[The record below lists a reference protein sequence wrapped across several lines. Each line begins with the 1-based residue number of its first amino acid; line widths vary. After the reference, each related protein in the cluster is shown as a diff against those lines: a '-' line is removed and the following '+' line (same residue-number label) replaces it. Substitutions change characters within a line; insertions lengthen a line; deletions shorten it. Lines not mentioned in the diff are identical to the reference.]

1 MIFGLFVLFTALLI
15 SGVAAWYSIVGL
27 MAIFSGA
34 TLAIAIMGGVL
45 EVGKLVTASWLYN
58 YWNTIPKF
66 LKIYLTGAVI
76 GLMFIT
82 SMGIFGFLS
91 KAHLEQTAM
100 SGEQVAQ
107 ITVYESKLIRSGAK
121 ITRWTDEIDRLN
133 KGENIRIDNIVAG
146 EEEQLQRLY
155 TRIDTEK
162 ESLRL
167 TANGVVEIQQERLQ
181 DSDQR
186 TKDDIAL
193 VNNREGDNQEEIDVI
208 RKRER
213 GVAWVARRDIG
224 KIQNQL
230 KIDLLGVDKRYASD
244 VDAVNK
250 RIATLKEQ
258 SNLKTEDIDTR
269 INALE
274 SFIETEQVLVDKAR
288 ENKLV
293 LEKTYRQL
301 EVEVGPVKYIAEF
314 IYGDNA
320 PSMLDSAV
328 RGVILLL
335 IFVFDPLAV
344 LLIIAGNITIRQAIS
359 SRESSLEL
367 PKSDPP
373 VNYTKS
379 TTVITP
385 TWTKELVKDMELD
398 IEVAQN
404 LGILKEKKDDVI
416 PKEDPIKEE
425 ELKEVLEEADPE
437 VREEVAKKLEEE
449 SQTVLV
455 NKENTPILE
464 PLIKKGKS
472 LLTSIVSGKSKKIS
486 WIDTPHEPKH

>member
-1 MIFGLFVLFTALLI
+1 MLFPIITFITAI
-15 SGVAAWYSIVGL
+15 TIAAIAAWFSVVGL
-27 MAIFSGA
+27 MAIFTAS
-34 TLAIAIMGGVL
+34 AISVAIMAVAL
-45 EVGKLVTASWLYN
+45 EVGKLVSASWVYRN
-58 YWNTIPKF
+58 WTRAPFF
-66 LKIYLTGAVI
+66 LKSYLTIAVI
-76 GLMFIT
+76 VLMFIT

-107 ITVYESKLIRSGAK
+107 ITVYESKLIRLGAK
-121 ITRWTDEIDRLN
+121 ITRWSDEIDRLN

-167 TANGVVEIQQERLQ
+167 TAKGVVEIQQERLQ

-230 KIDLLGVDKRYASD
+230 KIDLLEVDKRYASD
-244 VDAVNK
+244 IDAVNN

-274 SFIETEQVLVDKAR
+274 GFIETEQVIVDKAR

-314 IYGDNA
+314 IYGDDA
-320 PSMLDSAV
+320 VGMLDSAV

-344 LLIIAGNITIRQAIS
+344 LLIIAGNMTIRQAMG

-367 PKSDPP
+367 PKS
-373 VNYTKS
+373 V
-379 TTVITP
+379 TTTP
-385 TWTKELVKDMELD
+385 TKELVKDMELD

-416 PKEDPIKEE
+416 PKEEPIKEE
-425 ELKEVLEEADPE
+425 KLKEVLEEADPE

-455 NKENTPILE
+455 DKENTPILE
-464 PLIKKGKS
+464 PLINKGKS
-472 LLTSIVSGKSKKIS
+472 ILTSIVSGKSKKIS

>member
-34 TLAIAIMGGVL
+34 ALAIAIMGGVL

-107 ITVYESKLIRSGAK
+107 ITVYESKLIRLGSK

-167 TANGVVEIQQERLQ
+167 TAKGVVEIQQERLQ

-213 GVAWVARRDIG
+213 GVAWLARRDIG
-224 KIQNQL
+224 RIQNQL
-230 KIDLLGVDKRYASD
+230 KIDLLEVDKRYASD

-274 SFIETEQVLVDKAR
+274 SFIETEQVIVDKAR

-320 PSMLDSAV
+320 PSMLDNAV

-344 LLIIAGNITIRQAIS
+344 LLIIAGNMTIRQAMG

-367 PKSDPP
+367 PKS
-373 VNYTKS
+373 V
-379 TTVITP
+379 TTTP
-385 TWTKELVKDMELD
+385 TKELVKDMELD

-416 PKEDPIKEE
+416 LKEEPIKEE
-425 ELKEVLEEADPE
+425 KLKEVLEEADPE

-455 NKENTPILE
+455 DKENTPILE
-464 PLIKKGKS
+464 PLINKGKS
-472 LLTSIVSGKSKKIS
+472 ILTSIVSGKSKKIS